1 MIHAYQERM
10 DHFEKKLS
18 IKDKEIGLLKETI
31 TVFSKSSLMICYSRF
46 TLTIRALSSE
56 QNLKNGNGKNGN

>member
-1 MIHAYQERM
+1 MLAKNDMIHAYQERM

-31 TVFSKSSLMICYSRF
+31 TVFSKGSLITCHKLLYCN
-46 TLTIRALSSE
+46 ALLALHYE
-56 QNLKNGNGKNGN
+56 NAHK